1 MFKLAQAILFMLPAE
16 TAHYF
21 TMNLLKVCYQIG
33 LIRNTTQPAERLNVR
48 GLGDDLW
55 FNNRVGLAAGFDKNA
70 QYVEVLYALG
80 FAAIEVGTVTPRGQ
94 VGNPKPRL
102 FRLKRDKALINRLG
116 FNNDGVD
123 AMERRLMHL
132 RSKQASNHSLPVIGI
147 NIGKNKLT
155 PNEQAVGDY
164 VYCLERLHAYGDYF
178 VVNVSSPNTP
188 GLRALQGKDSLVELL
203 TRLQAVNK
211 AKGLKPLLLKVAPDL
226 SDEAL
231 LEAATVVTELQCTG
245 MVLTNTTISREG
257 LITSS
262 RSMGAIGNGG
272 LSGDPLAVR
281 SAEVLALIRK
291 AYPDMTLVS
300 VGGISSKEEGQK
312 RLELG
317 ADFLQVYTGFVYG
330 GPHLI
335 KCLAEL

>member
-1 MFKLAQAILFMLPAE
+1 MFKLAQVFLFMLPAE

-21 TMNLLKVCYQIG
+21 TMNLLKFCYQLG
-33 LIRNTTQPAERLNVR
+33 LIRNSAQPLESHNVR

-55 FNNRVGLAAGFDKNA
+55 FNSRIGLAAGFDKNA
-70 QYVEVLYALG
+70 QYVEVLHALG
-80 FAAIEVGTVTPRGQ
+80 FAAIEVGTVTPKGQ
-94 VGNPKPRL
+94 AGNPKPRL
-102 FRLKRDKALINRLG
+102 FRLKKDRALINRLG

-123 AMERRLMHL
+123 AMEKRLIRL
-132 RSKQASNHSLPVIGI
+132 RSKQASNQSLPVIGI
-147 NIGKNKLT
+147 NIGKNKST
-155 PNEQAVGDY
+155 PNEQAVDDY

-188 GLRALQGKDSLVELL
+188 GLRALQGKESLVNLL
-203 TRLQAVNK
+203 TKLQEVNK

-226 SDEAL
+226 TDEAL
-231 LEAATVVTELQCTG
+231 LEAAAVVTELQCTG

-257 LITSS
+257 LLTSS
-262 RSMGAIGNGG
+262 RSIDAIGNGG
-272 LSGDPLAVR
+272 LSGEPLAVR

-291 AYPDMTLVS
+291 AHPDMTLIS

-312 RLELG
+312 RLEMG

-330 GPHLI
+330 GPRLI
-335 KCLAEL
+335 KDLAEL